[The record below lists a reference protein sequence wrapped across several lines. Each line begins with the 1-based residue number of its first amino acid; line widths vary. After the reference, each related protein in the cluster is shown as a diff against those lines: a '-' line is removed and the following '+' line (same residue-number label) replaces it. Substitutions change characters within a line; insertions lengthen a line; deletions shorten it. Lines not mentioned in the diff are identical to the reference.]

1 MGRTGSGA
9 GSGAGMAEMRA
20 RVPERRG
27 RALMGRLCTWSV
39 RTPYMLVGL
48 RLLPSG
54 RSITRLAEM
63 ARSAKK
69 RLERRPESSETW
81 GWVTGERV
89 FNFGAARGGL
99 LGPRLSSCPA
109 AQAML

>member
-1 MGRTGSGA
+1 
-9 GSGAGMAEMRA
+9 MAEMRA

-39 RTPYMLVGL
+39 RTPYMLLGL

-54 RSITRLAEM
+54 WSITRLAEM

-81 GWVTGERV
+81 GWVTGESLSTLGRPEAGSWGHGYQAV
-89 FNFGAARGGL
+89 QLPRLCSELRRSG
-99 LGPRLSSCPA
+99 LGPRS
-109 AQAML
+109 